1 MRFKAF
7 IEEDSSAVIVQ
18 VRITRDQMRV
28 IKLKRDLKKNKVE
41 PQSLLV
47 LKILA
52 SPL

>member
-1 MRFKAF
+1 M
-7 IEEDSSAVIVQ
+7 IGEDSSAVIAQMRKVLEQ
-18 VRITRDQMRV
+18 VRV

-41 PQSLLV
+41 LQSLLV

>member
-1 MRFKAF
+1 MQFKAS
-7 IEEDSSAVIVQ
+7 IEKDLAAVIAQMRKVLEQ
-18 VRITRDQMRV
+18 VRV

-41 PQSLLV
+41 LQSLLV